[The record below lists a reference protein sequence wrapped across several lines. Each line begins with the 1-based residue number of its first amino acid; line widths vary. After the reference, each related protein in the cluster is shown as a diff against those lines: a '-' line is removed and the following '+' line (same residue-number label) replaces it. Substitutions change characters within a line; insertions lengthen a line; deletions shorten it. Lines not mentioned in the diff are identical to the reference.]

1 MVYTKNPYFKYLAFL
16 VRETGVY
23 LILLV
28 PCDSIT
34 CIKFYGYNL
43 SRHSEE
49 KSAPRFFGCEVNK
62 FIWIIISFPPFFS
75 IFLQSRGI
83 SEEIRVKSEK
93 FGLAFTCERAINN
106 PINCNTNLNF
116 FTLHFSLFTYIV
128 GITKK
133 YVEYVDY
140 VDNNKRLNAKSQS
153 RKVLFLLFSIISAPL
168 QLWSVPYAYSRV
180 AKCLSLP

>member
-1 MVYTKNPYFKYLAFL
+1 M
-16 VRETGVY
+16 G
-23 LILLV
+23 
-28 PCDSIT
+28 
-34 CIKFYGYNL
+34 
-43 SRHSEE
+43 
-49 KSAPRFFGCEVNK
+49 
-62 FIWIIISFPPFFS
+62 SF
-75 IFLQSRGI
+75 
-83 SEEIRVKSEK
+83 
-93 FGLAFTCERAINN
+93 N
-106 PINCNTNLNF
+106 
-116 FTLHFSLFTYIV
+116 HW